1 MMEFLILLLMLTN
14 QIVFSSYYSV
24 HESIMMGNRAIYDD
38 IYPMYLYAGFTLSH
52 TCSHANERGCLCCW
66 CLVGISPLLGLF
78 PNLIFDI
85 ETLGINDDDHKIDE
99 ITTDFISRVDHIM
112 ENHSGIGVKIFRLRT
127 YPCDNV
133 HPSYVDRWL
142 QVAITPGIQEFELQM
157 PWQNKIEYN
166 FPCSLLS
173 TQRGSSIQSFSLND
187 CAFHPSLEVGFLSSL
202 KCVHL
207 TSVHITGEEL
217 CSFLSKSLALEQL
230 DLADCSDIVRLEIP
244 SVLLH
249 LNFLQVQECVMLELI
264 ESGAPNL
271 SLFCYTGR
279 PIHISLGYPLQLTHI
294 QMNSSESNMLYYAS
308 TKLPSVAPNL
318 RALFLTSRFE
328 VRAYFCI
335 LIFLPSKCQCY

>member
-1 MMEFLILLLMLTN
+1 MQDLLYHIHALMPMREAACAAGVSWGFLH
-14 QIVFSSYYSV
+14 S
-24 HESIMMGNRAIYDD
+24 
-38 IYPMYLYAGFTLSH
+38 
-52 TCSHANERGCLCCW
+52 W
-66 CLVGISPLLGLF
+66 GLF

-112 ENHSGIGVKIFRLRT
+112 QNHSGIGVKIFRLRT

-142 QVAITPGIQEFELQM
+142 QAAITPGIEEFELQM

-173 TQRGSSIQSFSLND
+173 TERGSSMQSFSLND
-187 CAFHPSLEVGFLSSL
+187 CAFHPALEVGCLSSL
-202 KCVHL
+202 KCL
-207 TSVHITGEEL
+207 RLSSVHITGEEL

-230 DLADCSDIVRLEIP
+230 DLVECSDIVRLEIP

-294 QMNSSESNMLYYAS
+294 QLSSSESNMLYCAS

-318 RALFLTSRFE
+318 QALFLTSRFE

-335 LIFLPSKCQCY
+335 LIFLPSKCQ